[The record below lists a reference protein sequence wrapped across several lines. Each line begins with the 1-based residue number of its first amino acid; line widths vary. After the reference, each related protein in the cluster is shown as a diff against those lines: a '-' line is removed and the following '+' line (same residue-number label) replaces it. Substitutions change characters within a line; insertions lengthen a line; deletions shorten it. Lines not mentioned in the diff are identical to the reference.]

1 MHREHGTSRR
11 NGREFTYLRKN
22 LVFNLIAQECAT
34 FGYLLREKKRDLL
47 EEEEIKHM
55 RAMEEEGGV

>member
-11 NGREFTYLRKN
+11 NGREFTYLRKIF
-22 LVFNLIAQECAT
+22 VFNLIAQECAT
-34 FGYLLREKKRDLL
+34 FGYLLREKKRYLL
-47 EEEEIKHM
+47 EEEEIKRM